1 MATIKISELKRF
13 TEVES
18 GDFAIIINTGTR
30 TPKKIAITDLVN
42 LNGGTIFSRFKF
54 NKENL
59 NDCTGTISASGQTG
73 DSLESFVYSTPTT
86 IRFTGFT
93 GAANT
98 GFNTTYTL
106 SGIQNDHLA
115 WSSGD
120 FSITRSGS
128 GTYWNLNSGSSGF
141 FQFSSGLTY
150 PNFGP
155 IFNSNS
161 GDRNLLDG
169 TGGTGVTES
178 GLVSLHSKTGDTP
191 IFFSNISDPVTGVFQ
206 SDINLPIL
214 DAESANINFLYN
226 TGFFPSTGSIDLNF
240 NQGTT
245 VVSSG
250 QSVPVTSISGSG
262 KSQTIFTVEVTGFT
276 INQIVES
283 GSGNLGNFSF
293 NNNFNQDFEM
303 ANTSVVTGIVVN
315 DSVDLQSTKPQ
326 VKYRSL
332 DIDNDGLA
340 STGDMTLLKRYL
352 AGTTGSGLV
361 SGIFFNTGTT
371 GEITGLRS
379 GFSGIQSFI
388 QSGIDL
394 NGYDVNEDGSV
405 GSDDFTLI
413 FNFAS
418 GSGVPVTGRNG
429 MRPIQLQS
437 NMQAMF
443 NV

>member
-30 TPKKIAITDLVN
+30 TPKKIAIEDLVN
-42 LNGGTIFSRFKF
+42 FGGGAIFSRFKF
-54 NKENL
+54 NKQDL
-59 NDCTGTISASGQTG
+59 KDCTDTVSVSGQTG
-73 DSLESFVYSTPTT
+73 DSLESSVYSTPAT

-128 GTYWNLNSGSSGF
+128 GAYWNLNSGSSGF

-178 GLVSLHSKTGDTP
+178 GLVSLQSKTGDTP
-191 IFFSNISDPVTGVFQ
+191 IFFSNISNPVTGLFQ
-206 SDINLPIL
+206 SDNNLPIQNS
-214 DAESANINFLYN
+214 ESANINFLYN
-226 TGFFPSTGSIDLNF
+226 TGFFPSSGSGNLNF
-240 NQGTT
+240 NQSNSS
-245 VVSSG
+245 VSSG
-250 QSVPVTSISGSG
+250 QSIPTTSISGSG
-262 KSQTIFTVEVTGFT
+262 TAQTIFTMGVTGFT
-276 INQIVES
+276 INKIIES
-283 GSGNLGNFSF
+283 GSGDLGNFSF
-293 NNNFNQDFEM
+293 NNTFNQNFSIT
-303 ANTSVVTGIVVN
+303 NTSIVTGVVVN
-315 DSVDLQSTKPQ
+315 DSVDLQNTKPQ
-326 VKYRSL
+326 VRYRSL

-352 AGTTGSGLV
+352 AGTTGTGLV
-361 SGIFFNTGTT
+361 SGISFNTGT
-371 GEITGLRS
+371 GLSGVRS
-379 GFSGIQSFI
+379 GFADIQSFI

-429 MRPIQLQS
+429 MKAIQLQS

-443 NV
+443 NI

>member
-42 LNGGTIFSRFKF
+42 FDGGSVFSRFKF
-54 NKENL
+54 NKENVD
-59 NDCTGTISASGQTG
+59 DCAGTISVSGQTG
-73 DSLESFVYSTPTT
+73 DSLESSVYNTPTT
-86 IRFTGFT
+86 IQLTGFT

-128 GTYWNLNSGSSGF
+128 GAYWNLNSGSSGF

-155 IFNSNS
+155 IFNSSS

-178 GLVSLHSKTGDTP
+178 GLVSLQSKTGDTP

-206 SDINLPIL
+206 SDVNLPIL
-214 DAESANINFLYN
+214 DAESANINFLYS
-226 TGFFPSTGSIDLNF
+226 TGFFPSTGSVNLNF
-240 NQGTT
+240 NQASA
-245 VVSSG
+245 VISSG

-262 KSQTIFTVEVTGFT
+262 AAQTIFTLGVTGFT
-276 INQIVES
+276 INQIIES
-283 GSGNLGNFSF
+283 GSGSLGNFSF
-293 NNNFNQDFEM
+293 NNNFNQDFTIT
-303 ANTSVVTGIVVN
+303 NTAIVTGIVVN

-326 VKYRSL
+326 IKYRSL

-340 STGDMTLLKRYL
+340 STGDMTLIKRYI
-352 AGTTGSGLV
+352 AGTTGSGLI
-361 SGIFFNTGTT
+361 SGISFNTGT
-371 GEITGLRS
+371 GLSGVRS
-379 GFSGIQSFI
+379 GFADIQSFI

-405 GSDDFTLI
+405 GSDDFTFI

-429 MRPIQLQS
+429 IKAIQLQS

-443 NV
+443 NT